1 MLEVGD
7 NSTPKA
13 DREKGNELKIRI
25 LF

>member
-13 DREKGNELKIRI
+13 DREKGKELKMRI